1 MGPQNYREDPMKAVT
16 EFPSFNLTKA
26 LAAKTALTSEG
37 KSAEEIQASLGQTFK
52 LEGDKLKYFINA
64 LDVAGQNTDG
74 LRRVLV
80 MSLNEGENPPA
91 KSTKVE
97 ELYYVPEF
105 FVTAASKAASSDKKH
120 GGGGQRRGG
129 KGGGGPKG
137 SPWGLSPE
145 EKAAKNNKGGAK
157 PPKPS

>member
-1 MGPQNYREDPMKAVT
+1 MKAVT

-26 LAAKTALTSEG
+26 LAAKAALTSEG
-37 KSAEEIQASLGQTFK
+37 KSAEEIQTSLGQTFK

-64 LDVAGQNTDG
+64 LDVAGQKTDG
-74 LRRVLV
+74 LKRVVV
-80 MSLNEGENPPA
+80 MSINEGENPPA
-91 KSTKVE
+91 RGTKVE

-105 FVTAASKAASSDKKH
+105 FVTSAPAPADHKK
-120 GGGGQRRGG
+120 GGGHQKRGG
-129 KGGGGPKG
+129 KKDGPKG

-145 EKAAKNNKGGAK
+145 EKAAKNAKGGAK